1 MFQKTKTEIPV
12 AQKAQR
18 LISSSSLFAIDIAVD
33 SSIVNWDA
41 ITFLNPFSFNTLA
54 ILNAYNPFLTPR
66 SEEVA
71 IAAIAPPPAPI
82 IPTTANCEAPE
93 KSPKLRT

>member
-18 LISSSSLFAIDIAVD
+18 LISSSSLFETDIAVD
-33 SSIVNWDA
+33 SSIVNCDA

-54 ILNAYNPFLTPR
+54 ILNA
-66 SEEVA
+66 
-71 IAAIAPPPAPI
+71 
-82 IPTTANCEAPE
+82 
-93 KSPKLRT
+93 